1 MSGIGTRQP
10 ATAGREGKA
19 KHMMIDEFQEKRK
32 PASLTEDKEI
42 KVKIPLDYHIKLH
55 TVKVVSGTAISD
67 TVKAALE
74 SYFEELNQETAQT
87 TPAR

>member
-1 MSGIGTRQP
+1 
-10 ATAGREGKA
+10 
-19 KHMMIDEFQEKRK
+19 MMIDEYQEKRK
-32 PASLTEDKEI
+32 PANLTEDKEI

-55 TVKVVSGTAISD
+55 TVKVVSGTAISE

-87 TPAR
+87 TTAPSR